1 MAKVGLVVDD
11 SGAFTAEDLKRVK
24 ACKFIHTPYIING
37 EIFEEGEN
45 MSREDFFAYLHDRNT
60 QVSTS
65 QPNIEVIKDAW
76 REALKEYDELIYVCL
91 SSGLSEGCNT
101 AINASHLEEFEG
113 KVFVANT
120 QRVSYMNKFSIYEAS
135 ILIEQGKSAKEI
147 KEYLEQHRGE
157 AGAYIAV
164 DTLKFLKKG
173 GRITPA
179 AAMIGSILNIKPILQ
194 VHGGKL
200 DAYAKVMSMRQ
211 AKAKIIQAARKE
223 VEDRFPEELK
233 QGLVTVSIAHTYQNL
248 NDAELIA
255 FEQEVISQFKDMPFF
270 TRDSL
275 PLFVACHT
283 GPKALAVGY
292 AVDRLGVKEK
302 FGLK

>member
-11 SGAFTAEDLKRVK
+11 SGAFTLKDIEKVK
-24 ACKFIHTPYIING
+24 ACRFIHTPYIING

-65 QPNIEVIKDAW
+65 QPNIELVKDAW
-76 REALKEYDELIYVCL
+76 RETLKEFDELVYVCL

-120 QRVSYMNKFSIYEAS
+120 QRISFMNKCSMYEAS

-147 KEYLEQHRGE
+147 KDILEQHRGE
-157 AGAYIAV
+157 TGAYIAV

-200 DAYAKVMSMRQ
+200 DAYAKVLSMRQ
-211 AKAKIIQAARKE
+211 AKGKIIQATRKE
-223 VEDRFPEELK
+223 IEDRFPEELK
-233 QGLVTVSIAHTYQNL
+233 QGLVTVSIAHTYQDL
-248 NDAELIA
+248 EDEELVA
-255 FEQEVISQFKDMPFF
+255 FEKEVKEQFPEMKFF
-270 TRDSL
+270 TRESL

-292 AVDRLGVKEK
+292 VVDRLGVKEK
-302 FGLK
+302 FDL

>member
-1 MAKVGLVVDD
+1 MAKVALIVDD
-11 SGAFTAEDLKRVK
+11 SGAMTVEELKK
-24 ACKFIHTPYIING
+24 ANVFKFIHTPYIING
-37 EIFEEGEN
+37 NIYEEGEN
-45 MSREDFFAYLHDRNT
+45 LSREEFFAFLNERTT
-60 QVSTS
+60 QLSTS
-65 QPNIEVIKDAW
+65 QPNIEVVKDAW
-76 REALKEYDELIYVCL
+76 REALKQFDEVVYVCL

-101 AINASHLEEFEG
+101 ALNASHLEEFEG

-120 QRVSYMNKFSIYEAS
+120 QRVSYMNKFSMYEAS
-135 ILIEQGKSAKEI
+135 ILIEQGKTASEI
-147 KEYLEQHRGE
+147 KKYLEDHRAE

-211 AKAKIIQAARKE
+211 AKAKIVQAARKE
-223 VEDRFPEELK
+223 VEDRFAEELK
-233 QGLVTVSIAHTYQNL
+233 QGLLTISIAHTFQNL
-248 NDAELIA
+248 NDEDLFA
-255 FEQEVISQFKDMPFF
+255 FKQEVEEQFKDMPFF
-270 TRDSL
+270 TMDSL

-283 GPKALAVGY
+283 GPKALAIGY
-292 AVDRLGVKEK
+292 AVDRLGVREK
-302 FGLK
+302 FGQK

>member
-1 MAKVGLVVDD
+1 MVKVGLVVDD
-11 SGAFTAEDLKRVK
+11 SGAITPEELKK
-24 ACKFIHTPYIING
+24 AKVCKFIHTPYIINSD
-37 EIFEEGEN
+37 IYEEGEN
-45 MSREDFFAYLHDRNT
+45 MSRSEFFNFLNDKTTH
-60 QVSTS
+60 VSTS
-65 QPNIEVIKDAW
+65 QPNIEIVKDAW
-76 REALKEYDELIYVCL
+76 REALKEYDEVVYVCL
-91 SSGLSEGCNT
+91 SSGLSEGCNS
-101 AINASHLEEFEG
+101 AINASHTEEFEG

-120 QRVSYMNKFSIYEAS
+120 QRVSYMNKVSMFEAS
-135 ILIEQGKSAKEI
+135 ILIEQGKTGSEI
-147 KEYLEQHRGE
+147 KKYLEEHRGE

-211 AKAKIIQAARKE
+211 AKAKIIQATCKE
-223 VEDRFPEELK
+223 VQDRFAEELK
-233 QGLVTVSIAHTYQNL
+233 QGLVCVSIAHTYQDL
-248 NDAELIA
+248 DDQELKQ
-255 FEQEVISQFKDMPFF
+255 FKQEVVDQCKGMPFF
-270 TRDSL
+270 TMDSL

-292 AVDRLGVKEK
+292 AVDRLGVREK